1 MKRGVQSVTTVAMPD
16 ADMPIYTR
24 TGDQGETAVW
34 GNKRL
39 KKNHPIIE
47 ANGSIDEFSSMMGVV
62 IAEIPALSHPLTKIQ
77 KDLYEIM
84 AYLAQSPISLQA
96 LDERT
101 QEIER
106 EIDELEKTLPALSSF
121 ILPQGTKAS
130 SWLNLLRTTCRRA
143 ERKVVEITQS
153 HTEIDQQILSYLNRL
168 SDYLY
173 MLSRKYNT
181 KTEVK
186 IKTIGK

>member
-1 MKRGVQSVTTVAMPD
+1 MPD
-16 ADMPIYTR
+16 ADMPIYTK

-47 ANGSIDEFSSMMGVV
+47 ANGSIDEFSSMIGVV
-62 IAEIPALSHPLTKIQ
+62 IAEIPVLSPPLTKIQ

-84 AYLAQSPISLQA
+84 AYLAHSPISPQA
-96 LDERT
+96 LNERT

-106 EIDELEKTLPALSSF
+106 EIDKLEKSLPALSSF
-121 ILPQGTKAS
+121 VLPQGTKAS
-130 SWLNLLRTTCRRA
+130 SWLNLLRSTCRRA
-143 ERKVVEITQS
+143 ERNVIAVEES
-153 HTEIDQQILSYLNRL
+153 YVKIDISVLSYLNRI

-173 MLSRKYNT
+173 ILSRKYNSKEEITIT
-181 KTEVK
+181 KLK
-186 IKTIGK
+186 K